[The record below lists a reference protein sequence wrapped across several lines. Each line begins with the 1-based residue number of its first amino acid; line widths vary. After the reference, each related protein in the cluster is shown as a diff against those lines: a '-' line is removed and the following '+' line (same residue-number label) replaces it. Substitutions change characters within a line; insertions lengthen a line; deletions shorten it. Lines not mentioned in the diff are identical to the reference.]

1 MRRLAAFALDQCAAA
16 VGDALQHLAEEGRV
30 HRFIPSDNV

>member
-1 MRRLAAFALDQCAAA
+1 VRRLAAFALDKGAAA

-30 HRFIPSDNV
+30 HRFIPSDKV